1 MVPRLTARAVAP
13 TIALMNATHD
23 LLGRLLCSHPVVLAG
38 GDDVGAWWR
47 AFRAAEPAPMSP
59 FDRAVV
65 AGFRA
70 DRLAGAFA
78 GGYQGA
84 LRTLVPGT
92 LADDDIIASFCVSE
106 PGGNSPRAIESRLTP
121 RAAGGFTLSGH
132 KRWSTM
138 APVASVLLVAAHEGV
153 DAAGRKRFRLVRV
166 DATVPGVTITR
177 MPPTKF
183 IPEVPHAELHLQD
196 VAVGADALLP
206 GDGYNDYVKRFRTV
220 EDILIHGAVL
230 GYFLSAARRFDFPET
245 VVERTV
251 SATLTMRV
259 LAEMDFDAAETHIA
273 LAGAL
278 ARDANL
284 LDHSDAHWDKAEEGE
299 RNRWR
304 RDRSGFGS
312 VAGEIREARR
322 RRAWER
328 LATQAKGTTT
338 TT

>member
-1 MVPRLTARAVAP
+1 MVPRLTARSAAP
-13 TIALMNATHD
+13 TISLMNATQS
-23 LLGRLLCSHPVVLAG
+23 LLARLLRERPAVLPV
-38 GDDVGAWWR
+38 GDDVGVWWR
-47 AFRAAEPAPMSP
+47 AFCAAEPAPMSP

-92 LADDDIIASFCVSE
+92 LADDDVIASFCVSE

-121 RAAGGFTLSGH
+121 RAGGGFTLNGQ

-153 DAAGRKRFRLVRV
+153 DDAGRKRFKLVCV
-166 DATVPGVTITR
+166 DASAPGVTITR
-177 MPPTKF
+177 MPPPKF
-183 IPEVPHAELHLQD
+183 IPETPHAELRLED
-196 VAVGADALLP
+196 VAVTEDALLP

-245 VVERTV
+245 VIERTI
-251 SATLTMRV
+251 SAV
-259 LAEMDFDAAETHIA
+259 LAMRALAELDFDAPETHVA

-284 LDHSDAHWDKAEEGE
+284 LDHADAHWDKAEPEE
-299 RNRWR
+299 RDRWR
-304 RDRSGFGS
+304 RDRKGFGS

-328 LATQAKGTTT
+328 LAG
-338 TT
+338 